1 MRRTLAN
8 VLAVIGLGL
17 LTVPAAHVATGIEAQ
32 DATPE
37 SGFHRS
43 SSKTRGVAV
52 GSAWGRIQIPRVGID
67 QVVFEGV
74 TAGALRKGPGH
85 VPGTAA
91 PGSPAG
97 NCVISAH
104 RDSFFR
110 ALEGVREGDLVFV
123 RGLDGRVTSYRL
135 VSKSIVLPE
144 KVSVMDASSD
154 RRLTLITCYP
164 FHFVGSAPYR
174 LVWVGVA
181 AGRRSPPSPSSSVA
195 AVAER

>member
-1 MRRTLAN
+1 MRQIVANALAI
-8 VLAVIGLGL
+8 IGLGFL
-17 LTVPAAHVATGIEAQ
+17 MVPAAHVATGIQAQ
-32 DATPE
+32 NAVPE

-43 SSKTRGVAV
+43 SPRTVAV
-52 GSAWGRIQIPRVGID
+52 GSAWGRIEIPRVGID

-74 TAGALRKGPGH
+74 TPAALRKGPGH
-85 VPGTAA
+85 VPGTAS

-110 ALEGVREGDLVFV
+110 GLESVRKGDLVFV
-123 RGLDGRVTSYRL
+123 RSLDGRVTSYRL

>member
-1 MRRTLAN
+1 MRRFLSNAL
-8 VLAVIGLGL
+8 VVIGMGCLI
-17 LTVPAAHVATGIEAQ
+17 VPAAHVATGIEAQ
-32 DATPE
+32 NATPE

-43 SSKTRGVAV
+43 ASQTAAV
-52 GSAWGRIQIPRVGID
+52 GKPWGRIEIPRVGID
-67 QVVFEGV
+67 DVVFEGV
-74 TAGALRKGPGH
+74 TNAALRKGPGH

-91 PGSPAG
+91 PGSTTG
-97 NCVISAH
+97 NCVISGH

-110 ALEGVREGDLVFV
+110 RLEGVRTGDLVFV
-123 RGLDGRVTSYRL
+123 RSLDGRVTSYRL

-164 FHFVGSAPYR
+164 FHFVGAAPYR

-181 AGRRSPPSPSSSVA
+181 VGRRGAPSPPSSVA
-195 AVAER
+195 TVAER